1 MVKVSK
7 QKLTIVNCACRLK
20 HFPDGFLSKERQSN
34 CNLIRKTNK
43 FRHSMFYLRYVHLGT
58 EYAGSTAKS
67 RLGKAAVEGSKGKF
81 SGYCGAMPRTL
92 NSGKTL
98 FSCRPKT

>member
-1 MVKVSK
+1 MRDCSVEV
-7 QKLTIVNCACRLK
+7 
-20 HFPDGFLSKERQSN
+20 DFLALSA
-34 CNLIRKTNK
+34 
-43 FRHSMFYLRYVHLGT
+43 

-98 FSCRPKT
+98 FSCRPKTSRWKAERFK